1 MLSLLKLLRSKTEE
15 DTKLEFRTEDTKPEL
30 LVEVELE
37 THIPTL
43 VQHPT
48 QLTTLPTQLT
58 FPPHQLTRLLD
69 MSQEE
74 VVSDREAELDT

>member
-15 DTKLEFRTEDTKPEL
+15 DTKPELRTEDTKPEL

-43 VQHPT
+43 DQHPT